1 MDKDFLSLS
10 SNIESSNIG
19 STFVSTHPDQDS
31 ISFIARQ
38 ANYSLK
44 DYILYAK
51 GVDSISVAD
60 AIIFPDS
67 GKVVLNPN
75 AIISTLENSTLIAD
89 NIGRYHKFTNA
100 TIDIF
105 SANSYS
111 GSGFYTFIDGENN
124 MQQMFFDNIKIN
136 SDFI

>member
-1 MDKDFLSLS
+1 M
-10 SNIESSNIG
+10 
-19 STFVSTHPDQDS
+19 
-31 ISFIARQ
+31 
-38 ANYSLK
+38 K

-75 AIISTLENSTLIAD
+75 AIISTLENSTIIAD
-89 NIGRYHKFTNA
+89 NIGRYHKFTSA

-105 SANSYS
+105 LR
-111 GSGFYTFIDGENN
+111 ILIRDL
-124 MQQMFFDNIKIN
+124 
-136 SDFI
+136 DFIHLLMAKIICSKCF